1 VENGLSLF
9 EPDSDVEFAKCDFSA
24 MGITQNSVEFAS
36 RLWIEQSA
44 STGSRTA
51 LTTPCMLIKDSFGAS
66 HLILLPSQDTSSAW
80 EAGVQRAKALR
91 GIASTAHPHMSRPSA
106 ELEGGIKALLKSLD
120 FRAAM
125 GSSHRGSSFAED
137 FKYDVERPVNDDE
150 FLPSN
155 IAASSAKMA
164 IGTTAP
170 DNGAFPTQAAAIFS
184 NPRAREAVPSSG
196 LKQASPMSLPS
207 RGKNRSNN
215 VRSPPTPIEQEQQ
228 DEIHNTP
235 LPASHPA
242 GSTQQPHPAHLLHKK
257 PKNESQPKSPIAELL
272 QSLSDSSSASYVPL
286 RAQSQQKLP
295 TLRIPKAIER
305 SPPSPA
311 PIDVSASP
319 SRYGYGGRIQ
329 QHQPPKTGVGRSP
342 TTSLAPAPAPA
353 PAPATLSFFSAES
366 QRFVTVVDN
375 DAGGTVNQPEAAALA
390 ARINS
395 ALASFANFGR

>member
-342 TTSLAPAPAPA
+342 TTSLAPAPA
-353 PAPATLSFFSAES
+353 TLSFFSAES